1 MSTLQI
7 NGTKIAYDEVGQGE
21 PLLLI
26 HGIYCSRQQWGRQV
40 DAFKNNYRV
49 IACDLRGHGQSAA
62 STGAYSIKLFAD
74 DLLAL
79 LDKLGLEKVI
89 CCGHS
94 FGGLVAQELALSYP
108 ERVRG
113 LILAE
118 TLYGLN
124 STPWEAAAAAMVN
137 LWLPDLVGPQTYLQL
152 SAQFFGM
159 YTPGGTSF
167 IERELQRHLAD
178 AHNQQNI
185 LRASLN
191 FDSRWRLHRIDC
203 PTLLLVGQ
211 YPHIPLIL
219 WQNWEMYWRI
229 RQAKLTFIPDAGHL
243 LFWDNPTAFN
253 EAVGDFIKIVTETR

>member
-7 NGTKIAYDEVGQGE
+7 NGTKIAYDDVGQGE

-40 DAFKNNYRV
+40 AAFENDYRV
-49 IACDLRGHGQSAA
+49 ITCDLRGHGQSAA
-62 STGAYSIKLFAD
+62 SAGAYSIKLFAE

-79 LDKLGLEKVI
+79 LDELGLEKAI

-118 TLYGLN
+118 TMYGLN
-124 STPWEAAAAAMVN
+124 STPWEAVTTTMLN
-137 LWLPDLVGPQTYLQL
+137 LWLPQMFGTQISMEL
-152 SAQFFGM
+152 AAHFFGM
-159 YTPGGTSF
+159 YTPGSTQY
-167 IERELQRHLAD
+167 IQQEAQRHLTD
-178 AHNQQNI
+178 SKNQQNI
-185 LRASLN
+185 LRASLA
-191 FDSRWRLHRIDC
+191 FDSRWRLQNIDC

-211 YPHIPLIL
+211 YPHIPLII

-229 RQAKLTFIPDAGHL
+229 RQAKLTFIPNAGHL

-253 EAVGDFIKIVTETR
+253 EAVGDFIQDLPK